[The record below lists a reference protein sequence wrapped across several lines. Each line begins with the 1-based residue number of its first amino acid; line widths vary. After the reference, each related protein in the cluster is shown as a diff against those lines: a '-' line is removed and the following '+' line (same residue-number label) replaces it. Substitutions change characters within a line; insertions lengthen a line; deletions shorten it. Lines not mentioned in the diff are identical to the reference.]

1 MKIAVIHLG
10 FFYAGGGERLV
21 LEEVRG
27 LKQLGHEVECFAP
40 IVVPEACYPELMKE
54 VPVHGLLPTPPAWL
68 PARVALW
75 VLLSCVLAPFIALR
89 FRRFDVLFAANQPAP
104 WIAWVTARL
113 VGKPYVAYL
122 AQPNRILY
130 PRDIDV
136 KVRIPNLDY
145 RLAALVA
152 HVAAP
157 LIRWADRVSVAG
169 ASAVLANG
177 TYMASVLGHIY
188 RRRMVPSPA
197 GAYPVSAAEL
207 DGARLRP
214 GTVELAGLRIPRP
227 YVLLTNRHY
236 PQKRFDF
243 AVRAVGSIPGA
254 VLVITGAPTAYT
266 SAVRA
271 LAEELGI
278 LDRVIFTGLIS
289 DTDLSRLY
297 ANAAVYVYPAPEEDY
312 GMGIVEA
319 MGHGVP
325 CVAWGAAGPTSTI
338 IDQETGFLVEPNNQQ
353 AFAKF
358 IELLLKD
365 EALND
370 WMGRAGWRRLRD
382 GLSYD
387 HHFTQLEQ
395 ELERARADYVPTRS
409 GWQLARPVLQVGLG
423 LLMLG
428 LWARTVPLGDVLAH
442 ARPQRPEALLLIPLL
457 MTISGLL
464 RARRWA
470 TLLRPVGTIATSD
483 AFWMNAGG
491 GLLNFLFPF
500 RAGEAARW
508 WWVSRRHALPGGS
521 GLATI
526 LVDKSFDLAAVLPVI
541 GVAALVESQ
550 TTLAPR
556 GMPGG
561 LIAAAFTAA
570 TLLVALALLAA
581 YGPRLAR
588 SSMVHRLLPQGWR
601 SRLAEQAHAF
611 RTALQGNL
619 RFATLAQVAV
629 LTFAALLVDC
639 LAFSTIFVAL
649 GIKVSLLAAVAV
661 YATLLLTYIVPAAPG
676 YVGSLELVGTLILGA
691 GLGLPK
697 ATAAGAIVLWHMV
710 NAAIV
715 LGFGALAF
723 RVLGNRRVAASSGR
737 RVAVFHCGFTYSGGG
752 ERIVLEEVLGLRRRG
767 FEVECYAPTV
777 DARNC
782 YPDLIGMVG
791 PKTFLPQLPAWV
803 PLRDAMQMAASSV
816 LVPIYAWRFRSFDA
830 IIGANQPGTWI
841 AWCVARLLRK
851 PYVVYLNQPNR
862 LVYPRPIDRQTG
874 WQTKPDYQ
882 FLSSVIERIRPFV
895 AWADFHSIRGA
906 GELLVNGRY
915 IGDIIRKTYRR
926 EAVDC
931 PAGCHIEEGYPL
943 PADQRFGGV
952 LDVNGVRIRQPFV
965 LLTNRHY
972 PQKRFDLAIRA
983 MEIVHRDHPQVQ
995 LIIPGPPT
1003 PHTEELRQLVS
1014 TLKLEDSVLF
1024 LGVIGEEEL
1033 QNLYGRAAVYV
1044 YPAPEEDFG
1053 MGVIE
1058 SMAKGIPV
1066 VAWDQA
1072 GPTVTVAPGETGYL
1086 ARPADVADY
1095 ARGIAGYLADR
1106 EQNQATGRRAMVR
1119 VRQFSWERHV
1129 ATLEAAIREV
1139 LGAPSATVHT
1149 AAAEQQK
1156 AA

>member
-1 MKIAVIHLG
+1 
-10 FFYAGGGERLV
+10 
-21 LEEVRG
+21 
-27 LKQLGHEVECFAP
+27 
-40 IVVPEACYPELMKE
+40 
-54 VPVHGLLPTPPAWL
+54 
-68 PARVALW
+68 
-75 VLLSCVLAPFIALR
+75 
-89 FRRFDVLFAANQPAP
+89 
-104 WIAWVTARL
+104 
-113 VGKPYVAYL
+113 
-122 AQPNRILY
+122 
-130 PRDIDV
+130 
-136 KVRIPNLDY
+136 
-145 RLAALVA
+145 
-152 HVAAP
+152 
-157 LIRWADRVSVAG
+157 
-169 ASAVLANG
+169 
-177 TYMASVLGHIY
+177 MASVLGHIY

-254 VLVITGAPTAYT
+254 VLVITVAPTAYT

-297 ANAAVYVYPAPEEDY
+297 ANAAVYVYPAAEEDY

-508 WWVSRRHALPGGS
+508 WVSRRHALPGGS

-619 RFATLAQVAV
+619 R
-629 LTFAALLVDC
+629 
-639 LAFSTIFVAL
+639 
-649 GIKVSLLAAVAV
+649 
-661 YATLLLTYIVPAAPG
+661 
-676 YVGSLELVGTLILGA
+676 
-691 GLGLPK
+691 
-697 ATAAGAIVLWHMV
+697 
-710 NAAIV
+710 
-715 LGFGALAF
+715 
-723 RVLGNRRVAASSGR
+723 
-737 RVAVFHCGFTYSGGG
+737 
-752 ERIVLEEVLGLRRRG
+752 
-767 FEVECYAPTV
+767 
-777 DARNC
+777 
-782 YPDLIGMVG
+782 
-791 PKTFLPQLPAWV
+791 
-803 PLRDAMQMAASSV
+803 
-816 LVPIYAWRFRSFDA
+816 
-830 IIGANQPGTWI
+830 
-841 AWCVARLLRK
+841 
-851 PYVVYLNQPNR
+851 
-862 LVYPRPIDRQTG
+862 
-874 WQTKPDYQ
+874 
-882 FLSSVIERIRPFV
+882 
-895 AWADFHSIRGA
+895 
-906 GELLVNGRY
+906 
-915 IGDIIRKTYRR
+915 
-926 EAVDC
+926 
-931 PAGCHIEEGYPL
+931 
-943 PADQRFGGV
+943 
-952 LDVNGVRIRQPFV
+952 
-965 LLTNRHY
+965 
-972 PQKRFDLAIRA
+972 
-983 MEIVHRDHPQVQ
+983 
-995 LIIPGPPT
+995 
-1003 PHTEELRQLVS
+1003 
-1014 TLKLEDSVLF
+1014 
-1024 LGVIGEEEL
+1024 
-1033 QNLYGRAAVYV
+1033 
-1044 YPAPEEDFG
+1044 
-1053 MGVIE
+1053 
-1058 SMAKGIPV
+1058 
-1066 VAWDQA
+1066 
-1072 GPTVTVAPGETGYL
+1072 
-1086 ARPADVADY
+1086 
-1095 ARGIAGYLADR
+1095 
-1106 EQNQATGRRAMVR
+1106 
-1119 VRQFSWERHV
+1119 
-1129 ATLEAAIREV
+1129 
-1139 LGAPSATVHT
+1139 
-1149 AAAEQQK
+1149 
-1156 AA
+1156 